1 MTEHESAGR
10 ELAKG
15 AGLFLGHILAIVAG
29 LVLMVAGLAM
39 GVSLVLLPIGI
50 PVGLVGLGVFLWG
63 LFGRTE
69 EKGGPNPR
77 ESLPTQP
84 RPEGQ

>member
-15 AGLFLGHILAIVAG
+15 AGIFLGHVIALVVG

-63 LFGRTE
+63 LFGRAE
-69 EKGGPNPR
+69 EKGPPNPP
-77 ESLPTQP
+77 EPLPRQP
-84 RPEGQ
+84 TPEGQ